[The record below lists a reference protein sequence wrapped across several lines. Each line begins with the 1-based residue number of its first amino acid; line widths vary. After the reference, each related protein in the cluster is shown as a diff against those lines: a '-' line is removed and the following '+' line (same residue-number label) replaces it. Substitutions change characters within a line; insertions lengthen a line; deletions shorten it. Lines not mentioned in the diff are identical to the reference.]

1 MYFGNA
7 VRLVHLAIAFRT
19 SPEEPSPGRGALPG
33 RERDQREL
41 TITVVNAV
49 I

>member
-19 SPEEPSPGRGALPG
+19 SPEKPPPGHGALPG
-33 RERDQREL
+33 QERDRRET
-41 TITVVNAV
+41 TITVVNDV